1 CTSRDLV
8 AMAQQEAA
16 KALANVLSKVARYSV
31 LLGIGGS
38 AVQASIY
45 NVDGGERAVMYDRLQ
60 GVIETPVG
68 EGTHFRIPWVQTPN
82 VMDIRTR
89 PRSISSV
96 TGTKDL
102 QMVNISLRVLSKPDT
117 AALSS
122 IFRSLGLDW
131 DERVLPSIGNEV
143 LKAVVAQY
151 QAEQLLTERDRVSA
165 TVKAELIKRAAGFNI
180 LIDDVA
186 ITHLSFGTEF
196 TKAVEAKQVAQ
207 QEAERARF
215 VVLKAEQERLAA
227 VVRAEGESEAARLIS
242 EATRTAGQ
250 GLVELRRI
258 EAARHIASALAKSRN
273 VVYIPGGQGNNML
286 LGLNASSA

>member
-1 CTSRDLV
+1 
-8 AMAQQEAA
+8 
-16 KALANVLSKVARYSV
+16 
-31 LLGIGGS
+31 
-38 AVQASIY
+38 
-45 NVDGGERAVMYDRLQ
+45 MYDRIQ
-60 GVIETPVG
+60 GILDKPVS
-68 EGTHFRIPWVQTPN
+68 EGTHVRIPWFQTPN
-82 VMDIRTR
+82 LMDIRTR

-117 AALSS
+117 EQLAR
-122 IFRSLGLDW
+122 IFKNLGPDW

-151 QAEQLLTERDRVSA
+151 QAEQLLTQRDQVSA
-165 TVKAELIKRAAGFNI
+165 AVRNDLTKRAAEFNI

-196 TKAVEAKQVAQ
+196 TRAVEAKQVAQ

-215 VVLKAEQERLAA
+215 VVMKAEQERKAA

-242 EATRTAGQ
+242 EATKTAGQ
-250 GLVELRRI
+250 GLIELRRI
-258 EAARHIASALAKSRN
+258 EAAREIASTLSKSRN
-273 VVYIPGGQGNNML
+273 VVYLPGGNNML
-286 LGLNASSA
+286 LGINPTQQ